1 MALFKITRES
11 GIPLVGC
18 LYFGI
23 IDRSTNLLQVRAYS
37 GCNLNCP
44 FCSVDA
50 GPNTKSRVTVYEV
63 ELDYLIDWIKRVIG
77 FKNRDDIEIHLDSVG
92 EPMMYPHLVE
102 LVRELRRIPQV
113 NVISMQTNGTL
124 LDAEK
129 IKALEHAGL
138 DRINLSM
145 EALDSELAK
154 KLSGCIW
161 YDIEKVKEAARLIAK
176 SKIDLLIAPV
186 YLHGLNDAEMP
197 KLIAFAKEVGAGKKW
212 PALGI
217 QKFLKYKM
225 GRTPRGIKIQN
236 WWQFYN
242 KSIKAWEKESGTK
255 LIITPKDFGIVGCDA
270 LPLVM
275 EKGEKINCQIVGSG
289 WITNEVLGV
298 ANDRIISILEC
309 NKESGMQ
316 RVRIVSNKHGIYIG
330 EAI

>member
-1 MALFKITRES
+1 MLFKINAES

-23 IDRSTNLLQVRAYS
+23 VDRSTNLLQVRAYS

-63 ELDYLIDWIKRVIG
+63 ELEYLLAWIKQVIE
-77 FKNRDDIEIHLDSVG
+77 FKQRNDIEIHLDSVG
-92 EPMMYPHLVE
+92 EPLMYPYFVE
-102 LVRELRRIPQV
+102 LVRELRKIPEIKT
-113 NVISMQTNGTL
+113 ISMQTNGTL
-124 LDAEK
+124 LDADK

-154 KLSGCIW
+154 KLSGCVW
-161 YDIEKVKEAARLIAK
+161 YDIEKVKEAARLTAK

-186 YLHGLNDAEMP
+186 YLPGLNDAEIP
-197 KLIAFAKEVGAGKKW
+197 KLIAFAKAVGAGKKW

-217 QKFLKYKM
+217 QKFLKYKL
-225 GRTPRGIKIQN
+225 GRIPKGIKIQN

-242 KSIKAWEKESGTK
+242 KNIRAWEKESGTK
-255 LIITPKDFGIVGCDA
+255 LIITPRDFGIVECSA

-275 EKGEKINCQIVGSG
+275 NRGDKVNCKIVGPG
-289 WITNEVLGV
+289 WIKNEVLGT
-298 ANDRIISILEC
+298 ANGRVISILEC

-316 RVRIVSNKHGIYIG
+316 RVKIVNNKHGIYVG
-330 EAI
+330 VAI